1 LSDGQ
6 TAAAAAADRC
16 NKVGHIQG
24 GSKSKLLILSEYVK
38 KTRRSEEREQIRTA
52 RDKMKLSDIFTP
64 AFFNP

>member
-38 KTRRSEEREQIRTA
+38 KQEDRRNVNKYEQLQI
-52 RDKMKLSDIFTP
+52 K
-64 AFFNP
+64 